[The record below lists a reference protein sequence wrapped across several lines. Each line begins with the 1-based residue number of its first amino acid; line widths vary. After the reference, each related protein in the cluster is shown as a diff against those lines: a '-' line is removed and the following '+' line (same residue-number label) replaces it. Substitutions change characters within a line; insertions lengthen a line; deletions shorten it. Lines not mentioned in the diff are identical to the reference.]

1 MDYFTRDMYAEDCPT
16 RQILDLI
23 GDKWAA
29 LIVGVLE
36 GQPLRFANLHRR
48 IGGIS
53 QKMLTQNLR
62 RLERDGLVNRKVYAE
77 VPPRVEYSLTPMGE
91 TLCVPLRMLR
101 NWAEE
106 HVDSIQAAQRRYD
119 EVIALK
125 QAELQ
130 DASVDT
136 MQNEG

>member
-1 MDYFTRDMYAEDCPT
+1 
-16 RQILDLI
+16 
-23 GDKWAA
+23 
-29 LIVGVLE
+29 
-36 GQPLRFANLHRR
+36 
-48 IGGIS
+48 
-53 QKMLTQNLR
+53 MLTQNLR

-106 HVDSIQAAQRRYD
+106 NLDSIQAAQRRYD